1 MCIPRDAIDLGRRS
15 GAEAREG
22 GSAIRASDPTAPR
35 PPATDRGRGAA
46 PATATP
52 GNADRSAGPA
62 PKEEAARLGNPSFVW
77 RFGQERR
84 LALISRFVPL
94 PGAMVLDLG
103 CGVGEYVRGFARE
116 GARAVGIDIAPARLA
131 EARRRLAQA
140 GAGDGAPAPRRGV
153 VAGLVAAAGETLPVR
168 DGSLDAVVLNEVIEH
183 VEDDAATLGEVAR
196 VLKPG
201 GTCVIFAPNRLYPFE
216 THGVFLGRRYVFGN
230 IPFVNWLPGIVR
242 SRLVPHARAY
252 GRGDWSRLA
261 RPAGLEI
268 VHHGYVY
275 PGFDNIA
282 ARWPRAARALRAACY
297 RAERTPAARFGLS
310 HLVILRRGQGP
321 PVAAPVAGARP

>member
-1 MCIPRDAIDLGRRS
+1 MCIPRDAVGLGRRS
-15 GAEAREG
+15 SAPAREG
-22 GSAIRASDPTAPR
+22 GSPIRASDPTASR
-35 PPATDRGRGAA
+35 LLAADRGLDPASAA
-46 PATATP
+46 AATEDAERR
-52 GNADRSAGPA
+52 AEPA
-62 PKEEAARLGNPSFVW
+62 PEDEPARLGNPSFVW

-84 LALISRFVPL
+84 LAMISRFVSL
-94 PGAMVLDLG
+94 PGALVLDLG
-103 CGVGEYVRGFARE
+103 CGVGEYVRGFVRE
-116 GARAVGIDIAPARLA
+116 GARAVGIDIAPGRLA
-131 EARRRLAQA
+131 EARRRLSPP
-140 GAGDGAPAPRRGV
+140 GPGEGAPAPHAGA
-153 VAGLVAAAGETLPVR
+153 VAGLLAAAGESLPLR

-183 VEDDAATLGEVAR
+183 VKDDAATLGEVAR

-230 IPFVNWLPGIVR
+230 IPLVNWLPGILR

-252 GRGDWSRLA
+252 GHGDWQRLA

-275 PGFDNIA
+275 PGFDNVA
-282 ARWPRAARALRAACY
+282 ARWPRAARALRAVCY

-310 HLVILRRGQGP
+310 HLVILRRGTGP
-321 PVAAPVAGARP
+321 PAAAQGAGGRP